1 MPNQRSTA
9 EPVGNHSIGRLV
21 AAYGLSLIIG
31 LAVPFALTAIDARA
45 ATKNDTVYQ
54 RNRDRN
60 LEALEAI
67 FKRVQES
74 TTDDRDKLILSVANT
89 FVRLDQPARARA
101 IAQSE
106 LPKPLQ
112 GRLEWMIASHAG
124 DVAGMRA
131 SLKSI
136 DNATDLSQATAR
148 TLISLAERYIQLGDF
163 AEAQSLAIRAFARV
177 RAEVD
182 AKRLTWPINV
192 LSEIATVQAEA
203 GDRRAAR
210 KTLKFALATK
220 DAHLSEADYYGALR
234 LLITALGLLGEVED
248 ATAIAERINQ
258 FEWNNSG
265 NSGSKN
271 DRQIAL
277 GVSLEFN
284 AVAFAKGG
292 LFAEAFRSLDRRRP
306 VNNWDTME
314 DALLQIAIEQ
324 IRNGQRVEG
333 YRTFERAIE
342 EMQRGLLIYDMAR
355 IDLLFFFADS
365 LAQDREPLPRW
376 FSEIV
381 ETWFKGVVLE
391 RKRSAASIRDVV
403 KIFAKVHDHSSV
415 EHWLF
420 RYTDE
425 VWFAPYIRYGGIG
438 ELDDQ
443 SQFET
448 EIYELA
454 QAYVWADDLS
464 QALKLAE
471 TLKDRTPIVLAKIIR
486 EMNERD
492 RFAIR
497 QTYKN

>member
-1 MPNQRSTA
+1 
-9 EPVGNHSIGRLV
+9 
-21 AAYGLSLIIG
+21 
-31 LAVPFALTAIDARA
+31 
-45 ATKNDTVYQ
+45 
-54 RNRDRN
+54 
-60 LEALEAI
+60 
-67 FKRVQES
+67 
-74 TTDDRDKLILSVANT
+74 
-89 FVRLDQPARARA
+89 
-101 IAQSE
+101 
-106 LPKPLQ
+106 
-112 GRLEWMIASHAG
+112 
-124 DVAGMRA
+124 
-131 SLKSI
+131 
-136 DNATDLSQATAR
+136 
-148 TLISLAERYIQLGDF
+148 
-163 AEAQSLAIRAFARV
+163 
-177 RAEVD
+177 
-182 AKRLTWPINV
+182 
-192 LSEIATVQAEA
+192 
-203 GDRRAAR
+203 
-210 KTLKFALATK
+210 
-220 DAHLSEADYYGALR
+220 
-234 LLITALGLLGEVED
+234 
-248 ATAIAERINQ
+248 
-258 FEWNNSG
+258 
-265 NSGSKN
+265 
-271 DRQIAL
+271 
-277 GVSLEFN
+277 
-284 AVAFAKGG
+284 
-292 LFAEAFRSLDRRRP
+292 
-306 VNNWDTME
+306 
-314 DALLQIAIEQ
+314 
-324 IRNGQRVEG
+324 
-333 YRTFERAIE
+333 
-342 EMQRGLLIYDMAR
+342 MQRGLLIYDMAR